1 MIGFTVGLAEVLLST
16 LPLGEGG
23 GACNNPKKNF
33 VAKFFV
39 QPQNDLSV
47 CSHINKASTE
57 KLKQQCNAIGFVSYL
72 CWREPVLATMLWG
85 TGGGVKSR
93 LNMLQYFFHLLTE
106 LAKHTIKAF
115 DKVCFWRWVAKCHG
129 KKKRQ
134 FQGSTIQV

>member
-1 MIGFTVGLAEVLLST
+1 MQCNWVCFIFVLTRTGS
-16 LPLGEGG
+16 
-23 GACNNPKKNF
+23 CNN
-33 VAKFFV
+33 ALG
-39 QPQNDLSV
+39 D
-47 CSHINKASTE
+47 
-57 KLKQQCNAIGFVSYL
+57 
-72 CWREPVLATMLWG
+72 
-85 TGGGVKSR
+85 GVKSR